1 MLGLGLFTRLGRV
14 VLVFIV
20 FIVLVTGFADCL
32 LGDYAFAGLELCV
45 VWGLCWWYDF
55 GCGWIVVVIVF
66 VCGVLLLDC
75 RFYCVLFVGMFA
87 FVG

>member
-32 LGDYAFAGLELCV
+32 LGGYVFAGLEFCV
-45 VWGLCWWYDF
+45 VWGLCW
-55 GCGWIVVVIVF
+55 GMISVV
-66 VCGVLLLDC
+66 GGL
-75 RFYCVLFVGMFA
+75 
-87 FVG
+87 